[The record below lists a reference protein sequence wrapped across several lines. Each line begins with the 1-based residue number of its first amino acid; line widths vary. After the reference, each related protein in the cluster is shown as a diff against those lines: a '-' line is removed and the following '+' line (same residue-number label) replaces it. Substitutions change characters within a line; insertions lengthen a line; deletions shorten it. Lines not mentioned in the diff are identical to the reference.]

1 MRQPIRESTNRVR
14 SPHFD
19 AVKESTTRRIL
30 YVEGNVDAT
39 VGGSYYSLLFLVSGL
54 DRTKYEPIVVF
65 SAEND
70 LLPQFHAR
78 GILTIVRPLLPP
90 VVVATRLGRY
100 ISRVINFARGWV
112 VEPCR
117 LAVFLRRR
125 RVSLVHLNNS
135 IIKNHAWML
144 ASLVARIPCITHERG
159 INQSFL
165 TRAILLA
172 RSLKAI
178 ICISTAVRD
187 NFRSLG
193 LGGLPLVTVH
203 NGLDPNEMRVTRS
216 RSEICAELGVAEDRR
231 LVGMVGN
238 IKEWK
243 GQEVVVRAVAKVHDA
258 FPNVVCVLIG
268 DTSAADL
275 DYRTRLDALIKE
287 LNLEDR
293 VRITGY
299 RKDVPNYIN
308 ALDIQIHASI
318 EPEPF
323 GRVLLEGMALAK
335 PLIASD
341 GGAVPEIVVH
351 GQTGLI
357 FQSGNADGLAAC
369 LGELLASPSVA
380 ATMGQAGHLRLLRD
394 FSIKQH
400 VSEVQSIYD
409 RVMA

>member
-1 MRQPIRESTNRVR
+1 MVKGSAARRV
-14 SPHFD
+14 
-19 AVKESTTRRIL
+19 L

-54 DRTKYEPIVVF
+54 DRTRYDPIVVF
-65 SAEND
+65 AAGND

-78 GILTIVRPLLPP
+78 GIRTIVRPLLSP
-90 VVVATRLGRY
+90 VAIGTRFGRY
-100 ISRVINFARGWV
+100 VSRPVNFARGWV
-112 VEPCR
+112 IEPFR
-117 LAVFLRRR
+117 LAALLRREQ
-125 RVSLVHLNNS
+125 VSLVHLNNS
-135 IIKNHAWML
+135 IIKNHAWMI
-144 ASLVARIPCITHERG
+144 ASLLAGIPCITHERG
-159 INQSFL
+159 INQRFL
-165 TRAILLA
+165 TRAVVLA

-178 ICISTAVRD
+178 ICISSAVQE

-203 NGLDPNEMRVTRS
+203 NALDPSEMRITRS
-216 RSEICAELGVAEDRR
+216 RADICAELGLPVERR
-231 LVGMVGN
+231 LVGMIGN

-243 GQEVVVRAVAKVHDA
+243 GQEVVVRAMAQIRER
-258 FPNVVCVLIG
+258 FPNVTCLLIG

-275 DYRTRLDALIKE
+275 EYRARLDAMIKE
-287 LNLEDR
+287 FDLDDR

-335 PLIASD
+335 PLVASD
-341 GGAVPEIVVH
+341 GGAVPEIVVD

-357 FQSGNADGLAAC
+357 FQSGNADALAAC
-369 LGELLASPSVA
+369 LSDLLASPTVA
-380 ATMGQAGHLRLLRD
+380 QTMGQAGHRRLLQD
-394 FSIKQH
+394 FSIEQH
-400 VSEVQSIYD
+400 VSQVQSIYA
-409 RVMA
+409 RLIA